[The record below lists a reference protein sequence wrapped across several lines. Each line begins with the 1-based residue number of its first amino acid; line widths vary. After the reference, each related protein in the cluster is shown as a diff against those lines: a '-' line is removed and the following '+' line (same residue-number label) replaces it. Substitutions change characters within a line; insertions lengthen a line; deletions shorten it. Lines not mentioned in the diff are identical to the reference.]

1 MNYIQTEIDGVWI
14 IEPKVF
20 NDARGYFMEA
30 FKEEEFRANIGDVH
44 FVQDNE
50 SKSSFGVLRG
60 LHYQKGEYS
69 QAKLVRVIKGK
80 VLDVAVDLRRSSPT
94 FGKYVSVE
102 LSEENKR
109 QFFIPR
115 GFAHGFLVLS
125 EEAIFTYKVDNG
137 YAPQAEASIRF
148 NDETIGIDWPV
159 AESQFI
165 LSEKDGHAVS
175 FKDAEYF
182 EQDMKIAIV
191 GTGYVGLVTG
201 TCFAEIG
208 VNVICVDTN
217 SEKIEALKQGIIP
230 IYENGLEEMVN
241 RNAKAGRLQF
251 TTSLESCL
259 NEVDVI
265 FSAVGTPPDEDG
277 SADLS
282 YVLEVARN
290 IGRNMTKYVLVV
302 TKSTVPVGT
311 AGKVRMA
318 IQNELDKRGV
328 QIDFDVASNPE
339 FLKEGNAVAD
349 FMSPD
354 RVVVGVESERAKKL
368 MSKLYKPFLLNN
380 FRVIFMDIPSAEM
393 TKYAANSM
401 LATRISFM
409 NDIANLCELVGAD
422 VNMVR
427 SGIGSDTR
435 IGRKFL
441 YPGIGYGGSCFPKDV
456 KALIKTA
463 EQNGYRMRVLQA
475 VEEVNEKQKS
485 ILFEKLQRHFN
496 GDLRD
501 KTIAL
506 WGLAFK
512 PETDDMR
519 EAPSL
524 ILIDKLLN
532 AGCKVRVY
540 DPAAMTE
547 CRRRIGDSVC
557 YATDMYD
564 AALDADALMLVT
576 EWKEFRLPSWAV
588 IKKAMRTPVL
598 LDGRNIYEKKEIE
611 ELGFTYHCIGK

>member
-1 MNYIQTEIDGVWI
+1 
-14 IEPKVF
+14 
-20 NDARGYFMEA
+20 
-30 FKEEEFRANIGDVH
+30 
-44 FVQDNE
+44 
-50 SKSSFGVLRG
+50 
-60 LHYQKGEYS
+60 
-69 QAKLVRVIKGK
+69 
-80 VLDVAVDLRRSSPT
+80 
-94 FGKYVSVE
+94 
-102 LSEENKR
+102 
-109 QFFIPR
+109 
-115 GFAHGFLVLS
+115 
-125 EEAIFTYKVDNG
+125 
-137 YAPQAEASIRF
+137 
-148 NDETIGIDWPV
+148 
-159 AESQFI
+159 
-165 LSEKDGHAVS
+165 
-175 FKDAEYF
+175 
-182 EQDMKIAIV
+182 MKIAIV

-217 SEKIEALKQGIIP
+217 SEKIEALNQGIIP
-230 IYENGLEEMVN
+230 IYENGLEDMVH
-241 RNAKAGRLQF
+241 RNTKAGRLQF

-259 NEVDVI
+259 DEADVI

-282 YVLEVARN
+282 YVLEVART
-290 IGRNMTKYVLVV
+290 IGRNMKKYVLVV

-311 AGKVRMA
+311 AKKVRTA
-318 IQNELDKRGV
+318 IQEELDKRGI
-328 QIDFDVASNPE
+328 QIEFDVASNPE

-354 RVVVGVESERAKKL
+354 RVVVGVESERAKEL
-368 MSKLYKPFLLNN
+368 MSN

-463 EQNGYRMRVLQA
+463 EQNGYQMRVLQA
-475 VEEVNEKQKS
+475 VEEVNEQQKS
-485 ILFEKLQRHFN
+485 ILFEKLQRHFCS
-496 GDLRD
+496 DLHN

-524 ILIDKLLN
+524 ILINKLLN
-532 AGCKVRVY
+532 IGCKVRVY
-540 DPAAMTE
+540 DPAAMKE
-547 CRRRIGDSVC
+547 CRRRIGDSVY